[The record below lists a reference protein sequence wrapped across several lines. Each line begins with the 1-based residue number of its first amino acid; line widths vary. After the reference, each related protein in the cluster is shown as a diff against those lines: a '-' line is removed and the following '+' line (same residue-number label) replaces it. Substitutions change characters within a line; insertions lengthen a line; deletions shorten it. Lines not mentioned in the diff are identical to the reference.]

1 MRWQTEATLAEL
13 DQHIAAFDNPAA
25 EFEEEEECSGSDRDS
40 SLCLDNSSRDEE
52 DSSYYQPVNTVIIL
66 VIILTINTTHG
77 ILKYAYLSAKTM
89 IMMKT
94 PVVCIARH
102 CSAFILGS
110 FPPVLGWWWCLGGV
124 LCCDR

>member
-25 EFEEEEECSGSDRDS
+25 EFEEDSEEEEECSGSDRDS

-52 DSSYYQPVNTVIIL
+52 DSSYYQPVSMVT
-66 VIILTINTTHG
+66 
-77 ILKYAYLSAKTM
+77 ILKPHTVTWNYVHLSAGTV

>member
-52 DSSYYQPVNTVIIL
+52 DSSYYQPVSTV
-66 VIILTINTTHG
+66 T
-77 ILKYAYLSAKTM
+77 ILKLHTWNYVHLSAKTM

>member
-25 EFEEEEECSGSDRDS
+25 EFEEDSEEEEECSGSDRDS

-52 DSSYYQPVNTVIIL
+52 DSSYYQPVSTVI
-66 VIILTINTTHG
+66 T
-77 ILKYAYLSAKTM
+77 LKLHTWNYVHLSAKTM

-102 CSAFILGS
+102 SSAFILGS

-124 LCCDR
+124 QCCDR

>member
-25 EFEEEEECSGSDRDS
+25 EFEEDSEEEEECSGSDRDS

-52 DSSYYQPVNTVIIL
+52 DSSYYQPVSTVTTL
-66 VIILTINTTHG
+66 KLHTWNYVHLT
-77 ILKYAYLSAKTM
+77 LSAKTM
-89 IMMKT
+89 TMMKT

-124 LCCDR
+124 QCCDR

>member
-52 DSSYYQPVNTVIIL
+52 DSSYYQPVSTV
-66 VIILTINTTHG
+66 T
-77 ILKYAYLSAKTM
+77 ILKLHTWNYVRTSECEDNDHDEDSRCLYSPPLLCFHPRQLSPRAGL
-89 IMMKT
+89 
-94 PVVCIARH
+94 VVV
-102 CSAFILGS
+102 S
-110 FPPVLGWWWCLGGV
+110 GWCV

>member
-25 EFEEEEECSGSDRDS
+25 EFEEEECSGSDRDS
-40 SLCLDNSSRDEE
+40 SLCLDNYSFDEE
-52 DSSYYQPVNTVIIL
+52 DSSYYQPVSTV
-66 VIILTINTTHG
+66 T
-77 ILKYAYLSAKTM
+77 ILKLHTVTWNYVHLSAKTM

-110 FPPVLGWWWCLGGV
+110 FPPCWAGGGV

>member
-25 EFEEEEECSGSDRDS
+25 EFEEDSEEEEECSGS

-52 DSSYYQPVNTVIIL
+52 DSSYYQPVSTV
-66 VIILTINTTHG
+66 T
-77 ILKYAYLSAKTM
+77 ILKLHTWNYVHLTLSAKTM
-89 IMMKT
+89 TMMKT

-102 CSAFILGS
+102 CPAVCFHPRQLSPRAGL
-110 FPPVLGWWWCLGGV
+110 VLGWWWCAV
-124 LCCDR
+124 L

>member
-25 EFEEEEECSGSDRDS
+25 EFEEEECSGSDRDS

-52 DSSYYQPVNTVIIL
+52 DSSYYQPVSTKYGYNI
-66 VIILTINTTHG
+66 TTPHM
-77 ILKYAYLSAKTM
+77 KYAYLSAKTM

-110 FPPVLGWWWCLGGV
+110 FPPVLGW
-124 LCCDR
+124 

>member
-25 EFEEEEECSGSDRDS
+25 EFEEDSEEEEECSGSDRDS

-52 DSSYYQPVNTVIIL
+52 DSSYYQPVSTVTTL
-66 VIILTINTTHG
+66 KLHTWNYVHLT
-77 ILKYAYLSAKTM
+77 LSAKTM
-89 IMMKT
+89 TMMKT

-102 CSAFILGS
+102 SSAFILGS

-124 LCCDR
+124 QCCDR